1 MHFLRSQVTRSPQ
14 WVDGGV
20 EMNQSDGSEPRP
32 RVEGYALLDMPPAR
46 GRTARVYKGV
56 SLANG
61 NFVALKILTTSVE
74 QSAFL
79 EEAFRRETQSFT
91 ELRHPHILTM
101 HGSGISEAGDRYIV
115 LDWMDSDLPRWKA
128 AQGAFEWS
136 AFWQSV
142 GRPLLSAIAHA
153 HSRDI
158 AHRDLAPRNILFT
171 SDGKP
176 MVADFGIA
184 KIRRYMRSEQTLRQF
199 VSPPFTPPEVDDG
212 SATLTHDV
220 FSLATLFCW
229 CASSV
234 DLQTYAAVHSFADTS
249 DVFPP
254 AVREMLLQALSDDP
268 DDRPRLAEEMLE
280 RADAAVA
287 APRASK
293 GSALS
298 CQIAL
303 GHTQSSRI
311 SRDFGLTDR
320 AATEVAI
327 LDDLG
332 DLCAIEPKP
341 GADGE
346 PGSAFGDLVLYGLT
360 RSYHVRPDETYKD
373 RLVILSAIQRPPG
386 WLERLREKSITPKI
400 DFGFAS
406 RGRDADE
413 RALAQIQQLVDDFV
427 HERADAEA
435 NAENRLLDTWT
446 RILQAKQELELGRER
461 PIRYHGFA
469 LDGRRVRFRTIGT
482 LPDGA
487 VLEKRQVKLNDGSFL
502 TGHIEEQDG
511 HDAVFLV
518 ASGDTGQLRGDGEIS
533 VNVYAAS
540 EALRKQQRALDAF
553 RLRDVARAHMSDVL
567 LDPALAAAV
576 EPDMPG
582 RWFQDELD
590 TDKQE
595 AVAAALGCPDILL
608 LRGPPGT
615 GKTTFI
621 AELIMQELDRN
632 PDARILLASQ
642 THVAIDNAVERV
654 AELRVEAGLEFE
666 IVRVGTNDE
675 RIAESVDPQRLHR
688 RLQAWTDQVSARV
701 ATYAE
706 ARAAEYGVERTTV
719 LVGMALE
726 QLASSEEDARYA
738 AERVKTRQEELDEL
752 PKNRRQDGNPGLD
765 LDVAGNLAARRLEIA
780 QLRERRRGAEAE
792 ANRLRDELA
801 RLGEPDLASLHG
813 KDLSSAVELYL
824 DQSEAVEHLRPLI
837 ELGADWTAR
846 FGRQDHFEAPFLS
859 TVHVIAGTCLG
870 VVGSKSSGE
879 MRYDLCIVDEA
890 SKATPTEM
898 LVPLARA
905 SRWVLV
911 GDSKQLPP
919 FQDEAMRKEKFLE
932 QHELRR
938 EDVSESLFGYLER
951 TLPAANVVSL
961 TSQRRMIQ
969 PISDLVQ
976 ACFYADQPL
985 ICKRAKPKHKFAP
998 ALKHAVTWVDTS
1010 RSPRRRETVPESR
1023 NGCFNKYECEII
1035 NGQLRRLNRQ
1045 FAKRDPDKTM
1055 APIKV
1060 AVIAGYAEQVRML
1073 ERTLR
1078 PKSPNWT
1085 HLEIMLN
1092 TVDAFQGRQADMVV
1106 YSVSRSNAYNYLGFL
1121 DQPPRL
1127 NVALSR
1133 GKDALMIVGDLEFCR
1148 SITGENPFR
1157 EVIRW
1162 IGKADGCAVED
1173 SE

>member
-1 MHFLRSQVTRSPQ
+1 
-14 WVDGGV
+14 
-20 EMNQSDGSEPRP
+20 MNQGDELGLRP
-32 RVEGYALLDMPPAR
+32 AIEGYALLDNPPAR

-56 SLANG
+56 SLAQG
-61 NFVALKILTTSVE
+61 NIVALKILTASIE

-91 ELRHPHILTM
+91 ELRHPNILTM
-101 HGSGISEAGDRYIV
+101 HASGISEAGDRFIV
-115 LDWMDSDLPRWKA
+115 LDWMESDLLRWKA
-128 AQGAFEWS
+128 SQVAFEWG
-136 AFWQSV
+136 AFWHGI
-142 GRPLLSAIAHA
+142 GRPIVSAIAHA
-153 HSRDI
+153 HSRNI

-171 SDGKP
+171 AAGAP

-212 SATLTHDV
+212 SATLARDV
-220 FSLATLFCW
+220 YSLAALFCW
-229 CASSV
+229 CAAPV
-234 DLQTYAAVHSFADTS
+234 NLDTYAGVHAFADAS
-249 DVFPP
+249 DSFPSP
-254 AVREMLLQALSDDP
+254 VREMLLQALSDDP

-280 RADAAVA
+280 RAEATIAV
-287 APRASK
+287 PQASK
-293 GSALS
+293 GSALF
-298 CQIAL
+298 CQLSL
-303 GHTQSSRI
+303 GQAQATRI
-311 SRDFGLTDR
+311 SRDFGLNDR
-320 AATEVAI
+320 ASTESAI

-332 DLCAIEPKP
+332 GICAIEPKP

-346 PGSAFGDLVLYGLT
+346 VGTAFGDLVLYGLT
-360 RSYHVRPDETYKD
+360 RSYHARPDDIYKD
-373 RLVILSAIQRPPG
+373 RLVILSAIQRPSG

-400 DFGFAS
+400 DFRFAS
-406 RGRDADE
+406 RGREADE
-413 RALAQIQQLVDDFV
+413 RALTQIQQIVDDFV

-435 NAENRLLDTWT
+435 NAENRLFDTWT

-461 PIRYHGFA
+461 PIRYHSFV
-469 LDGRRVRFRTIGT
+469 LDGRRVRFHTVGA

-487 VLEKRQVKLNDGSFL
+487 VLEKRQVKLHDGTFL
-502 TGHIEEQDG
+502 TGHIEEFDG
-511 HDAVFLV
+511 NDAVFLV
-518 ASGDTGQLRGDGEIS
+518 ASGDTAQLRGAGEVS

-553 RLRDVARAHMSDVL
+553 RQREVARAHMSDVL
-567 LDPALAAAV
+567 LDPALASPVFPAT
-576 EPDMPG
+576 PT

-590 TDKQE
+590 IDKQE
-595 AVAAALGCPDILL
+595 AVAAALGSADVLL

-632 PDARILLASQ
+632 PAARILLASQ

-654 AELRVEAGLEFE
+654 AELRAEAGLDFE

-675 RIAESVDPQRLHR
+675 RISDSVEPQRLHR

-701 ATYAE
+701 AAYAE
-706 ARAAEYGVERTTV
+706 ARAAEHGVERTTV

-726 QLASSEEDARYA
+726 QLASSEKDAQYA
-738 AERVKTRQEELDEL
+738 AERIRVREEELGKL
-752 PKNRRQDGNPGLD
+752 PKSRGQEGNPGLD
-765 LDVAGNLAARRLEIA
+765 LDVAGNLAARRLELA
-780 QLRERRRGAEAE
+780 QLRERRRAAESE
-792 ANRLRDELA
+792 ANRLRDEIA
-801 RLGEPDLASLHG
+801 KLGEPDLASLRG
-813 KDLSSAVELYL
+813 TDLSSAVELYL
-824 DQSEAVEHLRPLI
+824 EQSEGVEHVRPLI
-837 ELGADWTAR
+837 ELGADWTSR

-859 TVHVIAGTCLG
+859 TVQVIAGTCLG

-919 FQDEAMRKEKFLE
+919 FQDEAMRREKFLE

-938 EDVSESLFGYLER
+938 EDVAESLFGYLER
-951 TLPAANVVSL
+951 MLPSMNVVSL
-961 TSQRRMIQ
+961 TSQRRMIK

-976 ACFYADQPL
+976 ACFYADHEL
-985 ICKRAKPKHKFAP
+985 ICKRLRPKHKFGP
-998 ALKHAVTWVDTS
+998 TLKHAVTWVDTS
-1010 RSPRRRETVPESR
+1010 RSPRRRETEPENG
-1023 NGCFNKYECEII
+1023 NGCFNKFECEIV
-1035 NGQLRRLNRQ
+1035 NGYLRRLNRQ
-1045 FAKRDPDKTM
+1045 FAKRDPEKKT
-1055 APIKV
+1055 PRIIV

-1078 PKSPNWT
+1078 PRSPNWT
-1085 HLEIMLN
+1085 HLNIMLN

-1106 YSVSRSNAYNYLGFL
+1106 YSVSRSNPLNFLGFL

-1133 GKDALMIVGDLEFCR
+1133 GKDALVIVGDREFCG

-1162 IGKADGCAVED
+1162 IAKGDGCAVED
-1173 SE
+1173 SQ